1 MVEMNCIS
9 VSGGKDSTALLLWAI
24 ENMDEIRPVF
34 ADTGNEHEI
43 TLEYV
48 DYLEQVTGIKIAR
61 VRGKLLFPE
70 LCLKRRIFPGK
81 MRRFC
86 TTELK
91 MRPVRE
97 YLKNLPELTTLVI
110 GVRRD
115 ESRART
121 CVPDWGWSDFYRTDV
136 WRPIADW
143 TVEQVFEMH
152 RRHGIKPN
160 PLYTM
165 GFTRVGC
172 MPCINWRKGEIKR
185 TAKLFPEHIQKL
197 REWEGQMVLTTGGQR
212 TFFEHGDI
220 DSVLRWA
227 GSGQGEL
234 FEAPAC
240 MSAYGLCE

>member
-1 MVEMNCIS
+1 MASNCIS
-9 VSGGKDSTALLLWAI
+9 VSGGKDSTALILWAI
-24 ENMDEIRPVF
+24 ENLDDIRPVF

-48 DYLEQVTGIKIAR
+48 DYLERVTGIKIAR

-70 LCLKRRIFPGK
+70 LCLKRKIFPGK

-86 TTELK
+86 TAELK
-91 MRPVRE
+91 MRPVRG
-97 YLKNLPELTTLVI
+97 YLKTLPELTTMVI

-121 CVPDWGWSDFYRTDV
+121 CVPDWDWSDFYRTDV

-152 RRHGIKPN
+152 RRHGVEPN
-160 PLYTM
+160 PLYKM
-165 GFTRVGC
+165 GFSRVGC
-172 MPCINWRKGEIKR
+172 FPCIYERKANVQKI
-185 TAKLFPEHIQKL
+185 AKFFPEHIEKV
-197 REWEGQMVLTTGGQR
+197 RKWENQMPLVAGR
-212 TFFEHGDI
+212 KSTFFGRGDI
-220 DSVLRWA
+220 DSVLRWV

-234 FEAPAC
+234 FEAPKC